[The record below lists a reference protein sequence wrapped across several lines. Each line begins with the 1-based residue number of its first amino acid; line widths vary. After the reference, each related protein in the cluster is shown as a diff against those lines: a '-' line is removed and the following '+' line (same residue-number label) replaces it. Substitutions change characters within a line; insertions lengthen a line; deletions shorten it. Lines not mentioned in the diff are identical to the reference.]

1 MCFPYWSLLPFL
13 ALLVAIAVL
22 PMVVPRWWNSNANK
36 ILVSIVAS
44 LPVLAVVL
52 QCDPALLTRSL
63 LDYFSFVTLIGA
75 LFVITSGI
83 YIRGE
88 FAGTPFEN
96 TVFLATGALLSN
108 VIGSTGASILLIR
121 PYIRANQARKNKT
134 HLMVFFI
141 FIVSNIGGLL
151 IPLGNPPF
159 LGFLR
164 GVPFLW
170 TMRLLPHWAMAMSVL
185 LVVFHLLDQY
195 VFRQEEKATHG
206 QLDEDIKPKRR
217 LEVRGAVNIFYLF
230 GVIGAAILSGYL
242 GWPRGIEEA
251 IILAMILL
259 SWFTT
264 PRALHQANHF
274 NFHPI
279 AEVAALFL
287 GIFVTMI
294 PTLEILNARAASL
307 NVTQPWQFFWISGV
321 LSSFL
326 DNAPTYLTFASMAS
340 GLTGGGAENF
350 RPLLNSGMGTALLA
364 AVSCGAVFMGANTY
378 VGNGPNFMV
387 KSIAEHYGVK
397 MPSFGAYML
406 YSCAILI
413 PLFIMVTAVFFW
425 K

>member
-1 MCFPYWSLLPFL
+1 MCFPYWSVIPFL

-22 PMVVPRWWNSNANK
+22 PMAAPRWWNNNANK
-36 ILVSIVAS
+36 IIVSVAAS

-52 QCDPALLTRSL
+52 RCNPALLQHSL
-63 LDYFSFVTLIGA
+63 LDYFSFVTLMGA
-75 LFVITSGI
+75 LFVISSGI

-96 TVFLATGALLSN
+96 TLFLATGALLSN
-108 VIGSTGASILLIR
+108 VIGSTGASILLVR
-121 PYIRANQARKNKT
+121 PYMRANHARQHKT

-170 TMRLLPHWAMAMSVL
+170 TLRLWPQWALAIAIL
-185 LVVFHLLDQY
+185 LAVFVIFDRH
-195 VFRQEEKATHG
+195 VFRQEEIATHG
-206 QLDEDIKPKRR
+206 QVDEDILPRR
-217 LEVRGAVNIFYLF
+217 ALEVRGAVNIFYLF
-230 GVIGAAILSGYL
+230 GVMAAAILSGYF
-242 GWPRGIEEA
+242 GWPRGIQEA
-251 IILAMILL
+251 IIFAMILL

-264 PRALHQANHF
+264 PRAVHEANHF
-274 NFHPI
+274 SLHPI

-294 PTLEILNARAASL
+294 PTLEILNARAHTL
-307 NVTQPWQFFWISGV
+307 NITQPWQFFWLSGG

-326 DNAPTYLTFASMAS
+326 DNAPTYLTFASLAS
-340 GLTGGGAENF
+340 GLSGGGAQDF
-350 RPLLNSGMGTALLA
+350 RILLDSRTGSALLA
-364 AVSCGAVFMGANTY
+364 AISCGAVFMGANTY

-387 KSIAEHYGVK
+387 KSIAEHHGMK
-397 MPSFGAYML
+397 MPTFFGYML
-406 YSCAILI
+406 YAFAILI
-413 PLFIMVTAVFFW
+413 PLFIIETAVFFW
-425 K
+425 S

>member
-1 MCFPYWSLLPFL
+1 MCFPYWSVIPFV

-22 PMVVPRWWNSNANK
+22 PTLTPRWWDNNANK
-36 ILVSIVAS
+36 IIVSVVAS

-52 QCDPALLTRSL
+52 QCDPALLQHSL
-63 LDYFSFVTLIGA
+63 LDYFSFVTLIGS
-75 LFVITSGI
+75 LFVISSGI

-88 FAGTPFEN
+88 FAGTPLEN
-96 TVFLATGALLSN
+96 ALFLATGALLSN
-108 VIGSTGASILLIR
+108 VIGSTGASILLVR
-121 PYIRANQARKNKT
+121 PYMRANHARQHKT

-170 TMRLLPHWAMAMSVL
+170 TLRLWPQWALALGIL
-185 LVVFHLLDQY
+185 LIVFILFDRH
-195 VFRQEEKATHG
+195 VFRQEEIATHG
-206 QLDEDIKPKRR
+206 QVDEDILPRR
-217 LEVRGAVNIFYLF
+217 ALEVRGAINIFYLF
-230 GVIGAAILSGYL
+230 GVMTAAILSGYF
-242 GWPRGIEEA
+242 GWPRGIQEA
-251 IILAMILL
+251 IIFAMILL

-264 PRALHQANHF
+264 PRAVHEANHF
-274 NFHPI
+274 SLHPI

-294 PTLEILNARAASL
+294 PTLEILNARAHIL
-307 NVTQPWQFFWISGV
+307 NITQPWQFFWLSGG

-326 DNAPTYLTFASMAS
+326 DNAPTYLTFASLAS
-340 GLTGGGAENF
+340 GLSGGGAQDF
-350 RPLLNSGMGTALLA
+350 RILLDSRMGSALLA

-387 KSIAEHYGVK
+387 KSIAEHHGMK
-397 MPSFGAYML
+397 MPSFFGYML
-406 YSCAILI
+406 YTFAILI
-413 PLFIMVTAVFFW
+413 PLFIIETAVFFRN
-425 K
+425 